1 LGRGRGMDWQ
11 EKITVQ
17 NCGRALVKPA
27 WKGCAGSVMAEM
39 KHNLQCGCLGWQKK
53 QQHWIWLAQT
63 LASA

>member
-1 LGRGRGMDWQ
+1 MDWQ

-53 QQHWIWLAQT
+53 QQHWI
-63 LASA
+63 